1 MPRGAIGVDLA
12 ECSCQRLM
20 RNPPLSDGLVI
31 VRGRS
36 GQGMSKPHMPS
47 IRAQQAVALG
57 WLQRMKPESEFSCR
71 AFQDRELALFLG
83 RGQQD
88 EHEGLVIQCV
98 EAGGEELFDLL
109 TNR

>member
-47 IRAQQAVALG
+47 IRSQQAVAHG